1 LKLET
6 DLPVSVDELMAR
18 GFIVPTNLFEVV
30 VKSLQ
35 RKQRVFLTPRMMT
48 RLLLTESY
56 RKNPSLTINIAI
68 IGVFIGCTMF
78 FGSMLYGVAWIL
90 NRGILGT
97 LMNLVGILYDA
108 VEDYRFSL
116 RDMRQQKRLATT
128 TVTCIKDKID

>member
-1 LKLET
+1 
-6 DLPVSVDELMAR
+6 
-18 GFIVPTNLFEVV
+18 
-30 VKSLQ
+30 
-35 RKQRVFLTPRMMT
+35 MMT

-116 RDMRQQKRLATT
+116 RDLRQQRRLATG
-128 TVTCIKDKID
+128 TVACIKDKID